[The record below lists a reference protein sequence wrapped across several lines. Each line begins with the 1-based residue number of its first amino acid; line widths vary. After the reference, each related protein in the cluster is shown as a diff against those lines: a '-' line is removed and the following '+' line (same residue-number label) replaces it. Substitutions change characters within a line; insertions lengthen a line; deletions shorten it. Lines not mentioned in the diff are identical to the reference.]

1 MHRLASRRRS
11 LLTLI
16 SGAYLATMVALW
28 LAETLV
34 AERHWL
40 TTLATYAPQQI
51 YGLPLPFLVLAS
63 LIRRNRRALALNL
76 AALLILVFGLMGFT
90 LPLRLPSRSQ
100 GTSLRVMT
108 YNIHHGA
115 AGIAAVARVIRDHRP
130 DIVCLQEANAC
141 EPWEDPM
148 PELVRL
154 LPGWRA
160 TSHPRELAVL
170 SHYPIVGERFA
181 QVRGSSERGV
191 LQVTVLAKGI
201 PLRILDAHFSTA
213 MKPES
218 LSRRKTSVRRYLRGA
233 AVVRSRQAARLKG
246 LAATSE
252 GPVVIAGDLNTPPRG
267 RVYRRL
273 ARSYT
278 DAFRAAGVGFG
289 HTYRANL
296 PVERI
301 DYVFVGN
308 GVKVKRCFTPRVR
321 ASDHR
326 PVVADLMLEN

>member
-16 SGAYLATMVALW
+16 SGAYPVTMVALW

-76 AALLILVFGLMGFT
+76 AALLILVFGLMGFI

-170 SHYPIVGERFA
+170 SQYPIVGERFA
-181 QVRGSSERGV
+181 QRSACQPGPGAILPDKRLV
-191 LQVTVLAKGI
+191 GI
-201 PLRILDAHFSTA
+201 PGWRLDRTRIAAPGDCSRIQERAHGNDANRSFPAGPRPGALRLITRTLST
-213 MKPES
+213 
-218 LSRRKTSVRRYLRGA
+218 
-233 AVVRSRQAARLKG
+233 
-246 LAATSE
+246 
-252 GPVVIAGDLNTPPRG
+252 
-267 RVYRRL
+267 
-273 ARSYT
+273 
-278 DAFRAAGVGFG
+278 
-289 HTYRANL
+289 
-296 PVERI
+296 
-301 DYVFVGN
+301 
-308 GVKVKRCFTPRVR
+308 
-321 ASDHR
+321 
-326 PVVADLMLEN
+326 